1 MNNDMLKLNCED
13 WREISE
19 ENLAETEVIV
29 EMMIEAGE
37 DLCGEFGGEL
47 SDEAA

>member
-1 MNNDMLKLNCED
+1 MNNMLTLNCED

-19 ENLAETEVIV
+19 ENLAEAEVIV

-37 DLCGEFGGEL
+37 DLCPEMAGEQT
-47 SDEAA
+47 DEAA